1 LNRKQKINLLNQL
14 ELGQVPVE
22 MFNPVT
28 IKLSYKSIDGYKVP
42 ISIVNDEDILE
53 LDSNKFNTPQ
63 FGINPYTGKFYG
75 NIKILIV
82 TSY

>member
-1 LNRKQKINLLNQL
+1 LNRKQKIKLLNQL
-14 ELGQVPVE
+14 ELGQVPFE

-28 IKLSYKSIDGYKVP
+28 IKFSYKSINEYKVP
-42 ISIVNDEDILE
+42 IPIVNDEDIPELE
-53 LDSNKFNTPQ
+53 SSKFNKRN